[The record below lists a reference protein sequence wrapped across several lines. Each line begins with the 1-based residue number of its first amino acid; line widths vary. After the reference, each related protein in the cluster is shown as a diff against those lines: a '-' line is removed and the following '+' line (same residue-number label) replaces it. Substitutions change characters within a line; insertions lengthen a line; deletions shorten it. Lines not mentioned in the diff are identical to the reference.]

1 MERLAAPLLLAA
13 LLLNMPAPS
22 NSQGGGHILIGYGG
36 DKYMP
41 FLDGA
46 VYTFLAGERLYV
58 LAVDRDLSLT
68 LTLEGGRS
76 YSFLA
81 RHGEPQL
88 IWEFRGEDVGTA
100 ILSIHGL
107 GSASLRVLGVEE
119 ATAGWIRVSKVGD
132 DLLELSIIGTSL
144 SGFETHEARPAPAR
158 IIVSPNSTIA
168 VPLPPRTLYARVLLK
183 YREDISLSGYVSDLY
198 LTYSAESIVAEYNY
212 TGTIDSPLAGGVRV
226 KIPEIGRPGPGG
238 LMPLRYGVLVVTAQ
252 YVGQGGPRRE
262 QSWEVLVSP
271 ILEKA
276 PTVSETTRISLD
288 KLLREGVEVVLVN
301 LSKQS
306 FERRVV
312 KPPYY
317 RVAVYD
323 EGLREYVS
331 DYSLGVPGYLS
342 IRNDSETILIPATIP
357 VAALSPETLKVAP
370 ELTVYKIR
378 LSGAVGQV
386 AFDPDSLTVLRI
398 RGREVGVSVRL
409 AAGYPVAD
417 AAVYVNGSFAGA
429 GGVLRLRL
437 PIGLY
442 NFSVTTSYGA
452 VSRVV
457 DISEED
463 EVILVLRVLTQ
474 ETLALMVMLGVQL
487 SYLGLF
493 LLRHRGGLMRARRVN
508 P

>member
-1 MERLAAPLLLAA
+1 MERLAATLLLAA

-22 NSQGGGHILIGYGG
+22 NSQGGGHVLIGYGG

-46 VYTFLAGERLYV
+46 VYTFLAGERLFV

-68 LTLEGGRS
+68 LTLESGVS

-100 ILSIHGL
+100 ILNIHGL

-119 ATAGWIRVSKVGD
+119 ATAGWIRVSKVDD
-132 DLLELSIIGTSL
+132 DLLELSMIGTSL
-144 SGFETHEARPAPAR
+144 SGFETQEARTAPTR

-168 VPLPPRTLYARVLLK
+168 IPLPPRTLYARVLLK
-183 YREDISLSGYVSDLY
+183 YREDVSLSGYVSDLY
-198 LTYSAESIVAEYNY
+198 LTYRAESIVAEYNY
-212 TGTIDSPLAGGVRV
+212 TGTIDRPLAGGVNL

-238 LMPLRYGVLVVTAQ
+238 LMPLRYGVLVVIAQ
-252 YVGQGGPRRE
+252 YVSQGSPRRE

-271 ILEKA
+271 IHEESPA
-276 PTVSETTRISLD
+276 VSDTMRISLD
-288 KLLREGVEVVLVN
+288 RLLREGVGVLFVN

-306 FERRVV
+306 FEKRVV

-317 RVAVYD
+317 RAAVYD
-323 EGLREYVS
+323 EGLGEYVS
-331 DYSLGVPGYLS
+331 DYSLVVPGYLS
-342 IRNDSETILIPATIP
+342 IRRDMETFLIPATIP

-370 ELTVYKIR
+370 ELTVYKIK

-386 AFDPDSLTVLRI
+386 AFEPGSLTVLRI
-398 RGREVGVSVRL
+398 RGEEVGVSVRL

-417 AAVYVNGSFAGA
+417 AAVYVNGSFAGV
-429 GGVLRLRL
+429 GGMLRLRL
-437 PIGLY
+437 PIGVY
-442 NFSVTTSYGA
+442 NFSATTSYGA
-452 VSRVV
+452 VWRVV
-457 DISEED
+457 DISEEG
-463 EVILVLRVLTQ
+463 EVVLVLRVLTQ

-487 SYLGLF
+487 SYLCLF
-493 LLRHRGGLMRARRVN
+493 LLRHRGGLMRARRVK